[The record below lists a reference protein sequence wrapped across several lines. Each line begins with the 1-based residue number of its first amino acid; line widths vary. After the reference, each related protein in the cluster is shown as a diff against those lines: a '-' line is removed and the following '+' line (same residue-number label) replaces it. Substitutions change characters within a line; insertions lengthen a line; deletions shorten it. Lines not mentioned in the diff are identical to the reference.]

1 MGLGSLP
8 LVLLLRFMC
17 QTRSLL
23 DFLQGGRVALLSLSG
38 PPPPH
43 PRAAGPCMQACQRPW
58 VLRPLTLCFSQIT
71 SATTA
76 PALITGAW
84 PAPPSQATS
93 VSLGLCSTPT
103 VITCPARNFRSWEEA
118 MPTAGTPGA
127 RWKARGALRRIKTYA
142 WNCVPYPRV
151 VCILSLSFFFF
162 KMLTV
167 VRVLG
172 IVKGQWGPSCP
183 FLPSLSFVLKKV
195 EIRCFRI

>member
-1 MGLGSLP
+1 MCPCFIFCITDGLRTWFTASSAPSPGHASNP
-8 LVLLLRFMC
+8 
-17 QTRSLL
+17 QS
-23 DFLQGGRVALLSLSG
+23 SG
-38 PPPPH
+38 YPARRQSSFVVPFWPPR
-43 PRAAGPCMQACQRPW
+43 RAAGLCMQACQRPW

-103 VITCPARNFRSWEEA
+103 VITCPARSSQSWEEV

-142 WNCVPYPRV
+142 WNCVPYPHV
-151 VCILSLSFFFF
+151 VCILSLFFF
-162 KMLTV
+162 KNV
-167 VRVLG
+167 D
-172 IVKGQWGPSCP
+172 C
-183 FLPSLSFVLKKV
+183 
-195 EIRCFRI
+195 